1 MINPAIDYWDEYAF
15 WEDIEYVVP
24 KLTHNIRPKGNQG
37 KNKETKSACTI
48 VWAVNQIIRLFWLD
62 LDEEQTNTLYL
73 SAVDYCTKLWYVV
86 WEWWTTPTACNS
98 VCKRW
103 NEIWYKTFN
112 KEKVFRV
119 RIYWNNYDKI
129 REFLKNWHMLWY
141 TKNIQFWT
149 DQVEWLVYRDKYPK
163 SVWHRLNLKCRDLTK
178 ATWWADGSNA
188 EYWSQDNYH
197 WAIGENFFI
206 EKMDKYINKWVYA
219 WFYWIL
225 PVSATKT
232 SVEEEKARIQRLKAV
247 NATIWVLSS
256 TWWDLNSEEQL
267 MSSALA
273 TELRNTEWSRAKID
287 SQELKV
293 YQAVVDMLSYSWKYA
308 WEEEQKKYSELA
320 SYLREK
326 FNLL

>member
-1 MINPAIDYWDEYAF
+1 
-15 WEDIEYVVP
+15 
-24 KLTHNIRPKGNQG
+24 
-37 KNKETKSACTI
+37 
-48 VWAVNQIIRLFWLD
+48 
-62 LDEEQTNTLYL
+62 
-73 SAVDYCTKLWYVV
+73 
-86 WEWWTTPTACNS
+86 
-98 VCKRW
+98 
-103 NEIWYKTFN
+103 
-112 KEKVFRV
+112 
-119 RIYWNNYDKI
+119 
-129 REFLKNWHMLWY
+129 
-141 TKNIQFWT
+141 
-149 DQVEWLVYRDKYPK
+149 
-163 SVWHRLNLKCRDLTK
+163 
-178 ATWWADGSNA
+178 
-188 EYWSQDNYH
+188 
-197 WAIGENFFI
+197 
-206 EKMDKYINKWVYA
+206 MDKYINKGVYA

-287 SQELKV
+287 SQESKV